1 MATVDKPQ
9 SATADAGARDYKV
22 IGTRPIRHDGVD
34 KVTGRARYGADIALT
49 GMLHGAV
56 LRSPHAHA
64 KILSIDTSAAKKL
77 PGVRAVV
84 THADLPDVA
93 SKVADLGEGMFDLR
107 DLSRN
112 VLAHDKVL
120 YRGHAVA
127 AVAAD
132 NVHIADEALRL
143 IEVKYE
149 VLTPVMDVVE
159 AMQDGAPILHDDLR
173 TEGFVSSDDAADKPT
188 NIAKVFLHEKG
199 NLEQGFAEA
208 DLVNLAVRWPL
219 NRWPVRDVYFGGV
232 NAMAPDGQGAG
243 DPRRG
248 GHAAAI
254 DRT

>member
-1 MATVDKPQ
+1 MATADKPQ
-9 SATADAGARDYKV
+9 TGTAGETNGKYRV

-34 KVTGRARYGADIALT
+34 KVTGRAKYGADIQLT

-64 KILSIDTSAAKKL
+64 KILSIDTSKAEAL
-77 PGVRAVV
+77 PGVHAVV
-84 THADLPDVA
+84 THSSLPDVG
-93 SKVADLGEGMFDLR
+93 SQIADLGEGMFDLR

-112 VLAHDKVL
+112 VLADDKVL

-132 NVHIADEALRL
+132 NVHIADEATRL

-149 VLTPVMDVVE
+149 VLEPVMDVVE

-173 TEGFVSSDDAADKPT
+173 TEGFASGDEPADKPT

-199 NLEQGFAEA
+199 DLEQGFASSGREQTQ
-208 DLVNLAVRWPL
+208 PL
-219 NRWPVRDVYFGGV
+219 R
-232 NAMAPDGQGAG
+232 
-243 DPRRG
+243 
-248 GHAAAI
+248 
-254 DRT
+254 